1 MKIKRFSKLDNLGDS
16 IKIVNKKTKEVL
28 SVKRFSNFLIRFLSK
43 IFKWYKNIQ
52 SNRPAFDIYIDN
64 NKVAEL
70 ILNEV
75 SSDELNIIW
84 IEVYPGNTGKGY
96 AQSILSEIIKFA
108 KMQKYKYITLEVPGD
123 SPDARHIYEKLGFK
137 ENGILTTPE
146 EDQVWGGLTK
156 MKPNLSK

>member
-1 MKIKRFSKLDNLGDS
+1 MKIKRFSKLDNLEDS

-43 IFKWYKNIQ
+43 IFKWYR
-52 SNRPAFDIYIDN
+52 NRPAFDIYIDS

-156 MKPNLSK
+156 MKLNLSK